1 MQSYEMN
8 LTPID
13 HQTVHLKVE
22 QFFMASYRLL
32 GFLNVDVGL
41 YSCILSQLHLIYVY
55 QPHCEY

>member
-41 YSCILSQLHLIYVY
+41 YSCILSQLHLNYVLSTLF
-55 QPHCEY
+55 